1 MRRSTLAPILLS
13 LTLAA
18 AIEHSTQAGD
28 WTRFRGP
35 NGAGVA
41 DGKAPPTEWSE
52 TKNLKWKVALP
63 GPGLS
68 SPIVVGDKVLVTCWS
83 GYAAGEDSSND
94 QKDLRRHLVCVD
106 RKTGSV
112 LWTSTVEPVLPEDDY
127 RGMFRECGYAAHTP
141 VSDGE
146 RVYAFFGKSGIVA
159 YDLEG
164 KQLWQKFVGKDFGA
178 MNWGTASSPIL
189 YKNLV
194 IVPATA
200 ESDSLVAF
208 DKVSGEQVW
217 QAKGNGGFSATW
229 GSPVLVNLPDGQTDL
244 VVAVPFEIWG
254 FNPDTG
260 KLRWYCAINEEN
272 SACASPIVNGDTV
285 YFVDGMRG
293 STVAVRAGGKDD
305 VSKTHLVWS
314 GSGGGRISTPVYHDG
329 RLYVIARG
337 SATCLD
343 AATGDR
349 VYQSRIDRVSA
360 PAGEERPAP
369 TERAQGGQGGRPRG
383 GFGGGGFG
391 SGRGFGG
398 GGFGGGM
405 GGQDYS
411 SPVAA
416 GDKLYYVFRSG
427 EAVVLELG
435 TDFRQVATNRLD
447 AQGADFSATP
457 AISDGELFIR
467 SSKYLYCIGE
477 GE

>member
-1 MRRSTLAPILLS
+1 MRWSILALS
-13 LTLAA
+13 FATLTLVL
-18 AIEHSTQAGD
+18 SCDQSLDAGD

-41 DGKAPPTEWSE
+41 DGAAPPTEWSDS
-52 TKNLKWKVALP
+52 KNLKWKVALP
-63 GPGLS
+63 GPGVS
-68 SPIVVGDKVLVTCWS
+68 SPIVVGDKVFVTCWS
-83 GYAAGEDSSND
+83 GYAAGEDTSNNPE
-94 QKDLRRHLVCVD
+94 DLRRHLVCVD

-112 LWTSTVEPVLPEDDY
+112 LWTSNVDPVLPEDDY

-141 VSDGE
+141 ASDGE

-159 YDLEG
+159 YDLAG
-164 KQLWQKFVGKDFGA
+164 NQLWQKSVGKGFGA
-178 MNWGTASSPIL
+178 MNWGTSSSPVL

-200 ESDSLVAF
+200 ESQSLVAF

-217 QAKGNGGFSATW
+217 KAEADGFSATW
-229 GSPVLVNLPDGQTDL
+229 GSPVLVELPESRTDL

-260 KLRWYCAINEEN
+260 KLRWYCEVNEEN
-272 SACASPIVNGDTV
+272 SACASPVVQGDTV

-305 VSKTHLVWS
+305 VSKTHVVWS
-314 GSGGGRISTPVYHDG
+314 GSGGGRITTPVLHDG
-329 RLYVIARG
+329 RLYVVARG
-337 SATCLD
+337 SAVCLD

-349 VYQSRIDRVSA
+349 VYQNRIDRGSA
-360 PAGEERPAP
+360 PAGDERPAP
-369 TERAQGGQGGRPRG
+369 NERAQGGQGGRPRG
-383 GFGGGGFG
+383 GFGG
-391 SGRGFGG
+391 GRGFGG

-427 EAVVLELG
+427 EGVVLELG
-435 TDFRQVATNRLD
+435 TEFKQVATNRLD
-447 AQGADFSATP
+447 AQGAEFSATP
-457 AISDGELFIR
+457 AISNGELFIR

-477 GE
+477 GT